1 MSLVKAASAQRPIL
15 GDSGPLQWS
24 KKAKTECPNPNG
36 HSTILRRLPFCLPE
50 VALGSGYS
58 TGRIPLGLK
67 ATAAR
72 IFEIS
77 CLPGLGRPP
86 ARPVSA
92 GCQVCRSVRAI
103 ARADSPRSSLK
114 RFPGPATPACPQGGF
129 RFLGFYGLRAA
140 RSAPSGF
147 TIRRLAIARGDQFF
161 L

>member
-1 MSLVKAASAQRPIL
+1 MSLLKAASAQRPIL

-50 VALGSGYS
+50 VALGSGRS

-72 IFEIS
+72 IFEIG
-77 CLPGLGRPP
+77 CLPGLARPP

-92 GCQVCRSVRAI
+92 GCQVPV
-103 ARADSPRSSLK
+103 SPRHRKGGLDLVVFETIS
-114 RFPGPATPACPQGGF
+114 RPGNACLPPKGAF
-129 RFLGFYGLRAA
+129 AF
-140 RSAPSGF
+140 
-147 TIRRLAIARGDQFF
+147 
-161 L
+161 

>member
-24 KKAKTECPNPNG
+24 KKAKTEGPNPNG

-50 VALGSGYS
+50 VVLGSGYS

-72 IFEIS
+72 IFEIG

-86 ARPVSA
+86 ARPVS
-92 GCQVCRSVRAI
+92 V
-103 ARADSPRSSLK
+103 SPRHRKGGLAQVVFVTISG
-114 RFPGPATPACPQGGF
+114 PGNACLPSKG
-129 RFLGFYGLRAA
+129 A
-140 RSAPSGF
+140 SAF
-147 TIRRLAIARGDQFF
+147 
-161 L
+161 